1 MYNQGKNSLN
11 ISRRKGKWK
20 DDRSRFFELIQTK
33 QIKLTDK
40 QKKAV
45 TTSEG
50 VVLVISVPG
59 SGKTLSSIIRIGYL
73 ILVRNINPNLISCI
87 SFSKAAAL
95 EMKIDLIQSLVI
107 QLNIVLIFQL
117 FTHYVI

>member
-1 MYNQGKNSLN
+1 MT
-11 ISRRKGKWK
+11 
-20 DDRSRFFELIQTK
+20 DRDFFELIQTK

-59 SGKTLSSIIRIGYL
+59 SGKHY
-73 ILVRNINPNLISCI
+73 P
-87 SFSKAAAL
+87 
-95 EMKIDLIQSLVI
+95 
-107 QLNIVLIFQL
+107 VL
-117 FTHYVI
+117 

>member
-1 MYNQGKNSLN
+1 MT
-11 ISRRKGKWK
+11 
-20 DDRSRFFELIQTK
+20 DRDFFELIQTK